1 MHRVTSLTDNEKL
14 ALTSLLID
22 ASYTPT
28 PSHDN
33 SSRQLTKDILL
44 STPFPVI
51 ANTITEDKWDPIED
65 RNSTIS
71 KASGRRRDGQNS
83 QHRAGLWKAHEL
95 GVLPGI
101 IRKGLSLFQE
111 GTIATPATGPLSPA
125 PFSPQVDFEKDM
137 DSAARM
143 KSTGYAKQ
151 QSNASVENSD
161 AEAAL
166 VSQCEVRPERENG
179 GSVSSASS
187 WDDAPTNH
195 FDAWQVMND
204 EYAEEFG
211 FDYKPDGENVDDA
224 EQRTFQILGA
234 SANDKTAHVLSPPL
248 MESLM
253 NFVPE
258 SLSEENWWLKY
269 SLVTDGASLE
279 TFQNKAKSSQY
290 TLIAIQTT
298 KGDVFGS
305 FNTAPWQAEHGYFG
319 SGESFVWKMRYNR
332 FQHCSS
338 LYEQAHMESEV
349 DIYPSSGMNSSFQL
363 FNNHFLGVGSG
374 EIENDEAE
382 FSEQIFTNEQKLG
395 LGFAIALH
403 KDLQQ
408 GTSSPSATYCNPML
422 TNGRGGF
429 FEVYNL
435 EVWTFTPCANVEI
448 AEKLEMKKQFLYE
461 SMVHSSMSSRTQN
474 DWNRVLSED

>member
-1 MHRVTSLTDNEKL
+1 MYRVTSLTDNEKL

-22 ASYTPT
+22 ARPSDTPP
-28 PSHDN
+28 PSHEN
-33 SSRQLTKDILL
+33 SRQLTKDILL
-44 STPFPVI
+44 STPFPST
-51 ANTITEDKWDPIED
+51 ANINRDKWGPLED
-65 RNSTIS
+65 R
-71 KASGRRRDGQNS
+71 NS

-95 GVLPGI
+95 GVLPEI
-101 IRKGLSLFQE
+101 IRKGSSLYQE
-111 GTIATPATGPLSPA
+111 GVIAIPATVPLSPA
-125 PFSPQVDFEKDM
+125 KFSPQIDFEQEK
-137 DSAARM
+137 DSAAARM
-143 KSTGYAKQ
+143 ISTTGYAKQ
-151 QSNASVENSD
+151 QSNSNVSVEISD

-166 VSQCEVRPERENG
+166 VSQCEVRPERESA

-187 WDDAPTNH
+187 WDDAPTDH

-211 FDYKPDGENVDDA
+211 FDYKPDGGNVDDA

-279 TFQNKAKSSQY
+279 TFRNQAKSSQY

-298 KGDVFGS
+298 NGEVFGS
-305 FNTAPWQAEHGYFG
+305 FNTSPWQVEHGYFG

-332 FQHCSS
+332 FQPCSS

-363 FNNHFLGVGSG
+363 FNDHFLGVGSG
-374 EIENDEAE
+374 EIENDKAE
-382 FSEQIFTNEQKLG
+382 FSEQIFTHEQKLG

-403 KDLQQ
+403 KDFQQ

-422 TNGRGGF
+422 TSGRDGF

-435 EVWTFTPCANVEI
+435 EVWTFTPCTKVEM
-448 AEKLEMKKQFLYE
+448 AEKLEMKKQFLHE
-461 SMVHSSMSSRTQN
+461 SMVHSSMSSKAQN
-474 DWNRVLSED
+474 DWNRVLSE